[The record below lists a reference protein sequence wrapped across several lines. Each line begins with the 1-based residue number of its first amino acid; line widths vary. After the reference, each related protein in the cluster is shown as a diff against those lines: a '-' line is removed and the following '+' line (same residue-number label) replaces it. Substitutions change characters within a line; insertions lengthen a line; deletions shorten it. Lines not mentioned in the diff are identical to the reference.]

1 MYYKVGGR
9 IEEKIENFF
18 AKSNRNPEKFYSNQ
32 TFFTTQYQL
41 RITLSDWFYVF
52 FIGNLKHYIP

>member
-41 RITLSDWFYVF
+41 RITLSDWFYV
-52 FIGNLKHYIP
+52 L